1 MENSQALNVE
11 TNPLEI
17 NANAQINEEVLNAEE
32 INESVKNRS
41 LVSYFSSGEGLKKTV
56 SIFGQ
61 SEEEIEKEFKNYKA
75 QKVFNKLS
83 YLILDTSLC
92 KTALKKECETAV
104 KYSFNSITVL
114 PNIVSVAK
122 SYVNK
127 GVNVNAIISF
137 PYGEDNISVKLKA
150 VSKAISDGANGVT
163 LPVSVTKIKSATFK
177 TISQDFKKIVK
188 KARKKEVN
196 VLIDVS
202 KLSPTELQTT
212 INTLIEIKG
221 ITSIIPYETSREKTL
236 DIATVKEIIKTANG
250 KINVTVLGKISTAEE
265 TISVL
270 SLGVNNILSD
280 KCVSVVIDAIKKLNF

>member
-202 KLSPTELQTT
+202 KLTPTELQTT
-212 INTLIEIKG
+212 INTLVEIKG

-270 SLGVNNILSD
+270 SLGVNNILSE